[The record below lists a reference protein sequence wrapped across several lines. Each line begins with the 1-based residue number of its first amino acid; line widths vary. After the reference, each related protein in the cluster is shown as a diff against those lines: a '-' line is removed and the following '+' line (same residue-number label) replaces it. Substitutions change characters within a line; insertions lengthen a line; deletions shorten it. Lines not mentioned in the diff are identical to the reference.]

1 LSILFVCFAE
11 TLVAATFGLSDF
23 TDFRTNL
30 NLFIIFVENLNP
42 MSELIK
48 KQVADAKAHMDKAI
62 DHCDGE
68 LLKIRAG
75 KASPSML
82 DDISVDYYGSP
93 TPLNQVGSI
102 NTPDARTIVVQP
114 WEKSLLGPIEKAIME
129 ANLGVNPQNDGVI
142 IRINVPPLTE
152 ERRRDL
158 VKKAKA
164 EAENGKI
171 AIRNIRKDANE
182 KIRKLK
188 TEGVS
193 EDEMKVGEAEVQ
205 KLTDTYIAK
214 VDVLSSAKE
223 KDIMTV

>member
-1 LSILFVCFAE
+1 
-11 TLVAATFGLSDF
+11 
-23 TDFRTNL
+23 
-30 NLFIIFVENLNP
+30 

-48 KQVADAKAHMDKAI
+48 KQVTDAKAAMDRAI
-62 DHCDGE
+62 EHCDGE

-75 KASPSML
+75 KANPSML
-82 DDISVDYYGSP
+82 DDVMVEYYGTP
-93 TPLNQVGSI
+93 TPLSQVGTV

-114 WEKSLLGPIEKAIME
+114 WEKSLLTAIEKAIME
-129 ANLGVNPQNDGVI
+129 ANLGVNPQNDGVV

-158 VKKAKA
+158 AKKAKA
-164 EAENGKI
+164 EAETGKI

-188 TEGVS
+188 AEGVS
-193 EDEMKVGEAEVQ
+193 EDEMKTGEGEIQ
-205 KLTDTYIAK
+205 KLTDAYIIK
-214 VDVLSSAKE
+214 VDVLSEAKE

>member
-1 LSILFVCFAE
+1 MAGDTLICTHLISNHFFSSFLLFLSKICE
-11 TLVAATFGLSDF
+11 T
-23 TDFRTNL
+23 
-30 NLFIIFVENLNP
+30 

-48 KQVADAKAHMDKAI
+48 KQVNDARALMDKAI
-62 DHCDGE
+62 DHCEGE
-68 LLKIRAG
+68 LQKIRAG
-75 KASPSML
+75 KASPAML
-82 DDISVDYYGSP
+82 DDIMVEYYGSP
-93 TPLNQVGSI
+93 TPLNQVASV
-102 NTPDARTIVVQP
+102 NTPDARTIVIQP
-114 WEKSLLGPIEKAIME
+114 WEKSMLSPIEKAIME

-164 EAENGKI
+164 EAETGKI

-193 EDEMKVGEAEVQ
+193 EDEMKVGEHEIQ
-205 KLTDTYIAK
+205 KLTDSYIIK
-214 VDVLSSAKE
+214 VDQHSEAKE

>member
-1 LSILFVCFAE
+1 
-11 TLVAATFGLSDF
+11 
-23 TDFRTNL
+23 
-30 NLFIIFVENLNP
+30 

-48 KQVADAKAHMDKAI
+48 KQVADAKVSMDKAI
-62 DHCDGE
+62 EHCDSE
-68 LLKIRAG
+68 LQKIRAG
-75 KASPSML
+75 KANPAML
-82 DDISVDYYGSP
+82 DDIMVEYYGTP
-93 TPLNQVGSI
+93 TLLSQVGSV

-114 WEKSLLGPIEKAIME
+114 WEKSLLPLIEKAIKE

-152 ERRRDL
+152 ERRREL
-158 VKKAKA
+158 VKKAKG

-171 AIRNIRKDANE
+171 AVRNIRKDANE

-193 EDEMKVGEAEVQ
+193 EDEMKTGEGEIQ
-205 KLTDTYIAK
+205 KLTDAYIIK
-214 VDVLSSAKE
+214 VDVLSEAKE

>member
-1 LSILFVCFAE
+1 
-11 TLVAATFGLSDF
+11 
-23 TDFRTNL
+23 
-30 NLFIIFVENLNP
+30 

-48 KQVADAKAHMDKAI
+48 KQINDAKALMDKAV
-62 DHCDGE
+62 DHADNE
-68 LLKIRAG
+68 LNKIRAG

-82 DDISVDYYGSP
+82 DDIMVDYYGSP
-93 TPLNQVGSI
+93 TPLSQVGSV

-114 WEKSLLGPIEKAIME
+114 WEKSLLSPIEKAIME
-129 ANLGVNPQNDGVI
+129 ANLGVNPQNDGTI

-158 VKKAKA
+158 VKKAKN

-171 AIRNIRKDANE
+171 AIRNIRKDTNE

-188 TEGVS
+188 SEGVS
-193 EDEMKVGEAEVQ
+193 EDEMKTGEAEVQ
-205 KLTDTYIAK
+205 KLTDAYITK
-214 VDVLSSAKE
+214 IEGLSVAKE

>member
-1 LSILFVCFAE
+1 
-11 TLVAATFGLSDF
+11 
-23 TDFRTNL
+23 
-30 NLFIIFVENLNP
+30 

-48 KQVADAKAHMDKAI
+48 KQVTDAKAAMDKAI
-62 DHCDGE
+62 DHADNE
-68 LLKIRAG
+68 LNKIRAG

-82 DDISVDYYGSP
+82 DDIVVDYYGSP
-93 TPLNQVGSI
+93 TPLSQVGSV

-114 WEKSLLGPIEKAIME
+114 WEKSLLGAIEKAIME

-164 EAENGKI
+164 EAETGKI
-171 AIRNIRKDANE
+171 AIRNVRKDANE

-188 TEGVS
+188 ADGVS
-193 EDEMKVGEAEVQ
+193 EDEMKTGEAEIQ
-205 KLTDTYIAK
+205 KLTDAYIIK
-214 VDVLSSAKE
+214 VDQLSDAKE